1 VTLGEYKNQCKLIFS
16 LPQESGS
23 SSDLFSTAPW
33 TDEDRIIL
41 YKLHTLFMLACEIEI
56 KERAPFL
63 DHWWGLPVRNELKRE
78 VLNNIAPV

>member
-1 VTLGEYKNQCKLIFS
+1 MTIDEYKGQCKLIFS
-16 LPQESGS
+16 LPRESGLS
-23 SSDLFSTAPW
+23 YNLFSTDHW
-33 TDEDRIIL
+33 TEEERMML